1 MKRSAR
7 ELLDSR
13 EFRHLVSRRWT
24 VSLVLT
30 LALFATYYGYILLI
44 AWNKPLLARK
54 LGAAVTLGIPAGA
67 AVIVVSWILTCL
79 YVAWANREYDSEV
92 RRLKDQV
99 RE

>member
-30 LALFATYYGYILLI
+30 LALFVTYYGYILLI
-44 AWNKPLLARK
+44 AWNKPLMARK

-67 AVIVVSWILTCL
+67 GVILVSWVLTSL
-79 YVAWANREYDSEV
+79 YVAWANRTYDAEV
-92 RRLKDQV
+92 SRLKGQLD
-99 RE
+99 E